1 MTLRRTAAAVLVA
14 LPLSSLVASCK
25 AKDEDTTNK
34 QAIEQ
39 QQTQRDLD
47 LALQPDTTQQ
57 PRLQDVPLSAPPA
70 AQQAPTPQP
79 EPKAPPAPAP
89 APVRR
94 PPPPPRPRR
103 ENPRPQPQEPRQEAP
118 RGPSYVTRTAP
129 AGTTFAVRIDDE
141 LSTARMQVGDVFTA
155 TLSEAITDP
164 DGNTVI
170 PAGATVYGR
179 VTTAQPSHRGGQS
192 AQLGVTFTS
201 IAYGGDRYSIEGS
214 SVVGQPGVNRVSRQS
229 TAETAGKVAG
239 GAAAGAVLGRI
250 LGHSRRSTIAGAVI
264 GAGAGTVVAAN
275 TATVDAVIPAGSHA
289 TIRTDQ
295 PISIRKQT
303 SE

>member
-1 MTLRRTAAAVLVA
+1 MTLRKAAAALLLA
-14 LPLSSLVASCK
+14 LPLSSIVAGCK
-25 AKDEDTTNK
+25 GKDEDNK
-34 QAIEQ
+34 PQ
-39 QQTQRDLD
+39 QTAAADAQTQRDLD

-57 PRLQDVPLSAPPA
+57 PKLQDVPLSAPPQ

-79 EPKAPPAPAP
+79 EPQAPPAPAP

-94 PPPPPRPRR
+94 PPPPPRPREETPR
-103 ENPRPQPQEPRQEAP
+103 PRPQPQEQAP

-129 AGTTFAVRIDDE
+129 AGTTFAVRINDE
-141 LSTARMQVGDVFTA
+141 LSTARMQPGDVFTA

-164 DGNTVI
+164 SGNTVI

-179 VTTAQPSHRGGQS
+179 VTTASASRRGGQS
-192 AQLGVTFTS
+192 ASLQVAFTS
-201 IAYGGDRYSIEGS
+201 IEYGGDRFSIEGS
-214 SVVGQPGVNRVSRQS
+214 SVLAQPSANRVSRQS
-229 TAETAGKVAG
+229 TAQTAGTVAG
-239 GAAAGAVLGRI
+239 GAAAGAVLGRV
-250 LGHSRRSTIAGAVI
+250 LGHGRRSTIVGAVI

-289 TIRTDQ
+289 TVQTDQ
-295 PISIRKQT
+295 PISVRKQT